1 MGKVEI
7 SVTIIWAAGH
17 PKELQAT
24 WFWRIDCASYVVL
37 YPVVVLY
44 LKNTEDVDL
53 LLLRM

>member
-24 WFWRIDCASYVVL
+24 WFWRTDCASYVAL

-44 LKNTEDVDL
+44 LKNTDDVDL
-53 LLLRM
+53 LRM